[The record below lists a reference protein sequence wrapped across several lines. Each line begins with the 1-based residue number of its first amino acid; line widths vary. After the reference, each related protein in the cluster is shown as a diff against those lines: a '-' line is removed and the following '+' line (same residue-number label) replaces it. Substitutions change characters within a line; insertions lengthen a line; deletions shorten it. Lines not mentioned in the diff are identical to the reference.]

1 MSGSAVCPTA
11 TRRRYVSCPVVMAPP
26 AAQHQ
31 RQHAGAPH
39 SFVICSCHIFPL
51 PPSGQHPHDVL
62 RMPAHGYSPSVLET
76 VAVVLKNL
84 WVRFLAAVED
94 RLDLPRPR
102 EDLRVLES
110 YPVPDVIGPI
120 CKRSPEDISFGD
132 AVRALEGPSPSCRAS
147 AAPPT
152 SGAPTAPTRRVAAS
166 GWPCARSVSRPHA
179 SSTT

>member
-1 MSGSAVCPTA
+1 
-11 TRRRYVSCPVVMAPP
+11 
-26 AAQHQ
+26 
-31 RQHAGAPH
+31 
-39 SFVICSCHIFPL
+39 
-51 PPSGQHPHDVL
+51 
-62 RMPAHGYSPSVLET
+62 MPAHGYSPSVLET

-132 AVRALEGPSPSCRAS
+132 AVRALEGPLAL
-147 AAPPT
+147 
-152 SGAPTAPTRRVAAS
+152 V
-166 GWPCARSVSRPHA
+166 PCVSRTA
-179 SSTT
+179 YERCSDCADEKGCGIRLAMREVRESTARILDHMTLAEVNRKARRRRNTRSNRRRQ